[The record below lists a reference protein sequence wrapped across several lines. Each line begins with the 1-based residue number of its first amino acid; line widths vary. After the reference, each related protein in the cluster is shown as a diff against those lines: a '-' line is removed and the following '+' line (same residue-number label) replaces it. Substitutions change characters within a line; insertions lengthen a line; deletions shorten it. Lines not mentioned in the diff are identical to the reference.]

1 MLGHQNFKLLSVA
14 STTVFDWSESPLSLT
29 SLSFPVVRILL
40 GEVASVRPRRV
51 NIDNTSLLVRGG
63 AASTFEDVRA
73 ASIAKFNAATNR
85 IRLANIQKEES
96 RIKIFVFL
104 SSFFAF
110 LASLASDSSKLTKKV

>member
-1 MLGHQNFKLLSVA
+1 M
-14 STTVFDWSESPLSLT
+14 
-29 SLSFPVVRILL
+29 
-40 GEVASVRPRRV
+40 

-85 IRLANIQKEES
+85 TRLANIQKEES

-104 SSFFAF
+104 SSFLAF
-110 LASLASDSSKLTKKV
+110 LASLASDSSKLTKKCKVKNEN